1 MIRSVFAV
9 MVVCLVSACASHS
22 VQDAFQGQQDNTGL
36 VTSANTVL
44 IKYVDNDE
52 VKEGF
57 IGQEITYRV
66 DAGQRTLLLEYSD
79 LFNIGSDEHEK
90 IVSRP
95 AKVSFQVKP
104 GEHYKVTNPPQK
116 SLAAAKTFA
125 EKPDFRVMVVETGEE
140 VASSVE
146 LSRPRTFLTQLKSA
160 VTPVYEF
167 ESDQVQGNPSD
178 VALNQLKT
186 IWTHAT
192 DAEREAFKEWL
203 EGQQ

>member
-66 DAGQRTLLLEYSD
+66 GAGQRTLLLEYSD

-116 SLAAAKTFA
+116 TLEEARAFA

-167 ESDQVQGNPSD
+167 ESDQVQSNHSAA
-178 VALNQLKT
+178 ALEQLKSL
-186 IWTHAT
+186 WNQAS
-192 DAEREAFKEWL
+192 DAERDAFRKWL
-203 EGQQ
+203 SAQ